1 MICREKKPIHVVRN
15 VVVNVVRNI
24 VVNVVRK
31 WRNQAITI
39 GGNDAW
45 WGKS

>member
-1 MICREKKPIHVVRN
+1 MICREKKTKDVVRNVVRN
-15 VVVNVVRNI
+15 VVVNV

-39 GGNDAW
+39 GGNDA
-45 WGKS
+45 